1 MESIEQMI
9 KRLCPKGVEYVK
21 LGEVGKFYGGL
32 SGKSKNDFVDGN
44 AKFITYM
51 NVYSNPSLCVDVEKK
66 VVIKEGER
74 QNTIQYGDILFT
86 GSSETPDECGMSSVL
101 TTHVEEDLYLNSFCF
116 GYRFDDLTD
125 INPHFLKHLF
135 RSASLRKAIA
145 KTANGVTRFNVS
157 KKLFAEIEIPL
168 PPLEIQSRIVEVLD
182 KMTTL
187 IAELEAELEAR
198 KQQYEYYRNQL
209 LTRFAPNQPVTEY
222 SLGELFVFKNG
233 LNASKEQFGH
243 GTPIVNY
250 VNVYKKC
257 SIVSDDLQGRVEL
270 DNKSIERY
278 RVQRG
283 DVFFTRTSETQ
294 DEIGIA
300 SVLLEDIEDCVFSGF
315 VLRARPFTNI
325 LLPEYCKYCFSTNI
339 VRRQIIRLSTMTTRA
354 LTNGTSLSEVKILVP
369 SMEEQQRIVSILD
382 RFEALTT
389 DMQSGLPAEIEARR
403 QQYEYYRNKLLT
415 FDAV

>member
-9 KRLCPKGVEYVK
+9 KKLCPKGVEYVK
-21 LGEVGKFYGGL
+21 LGEVCNVLRGKRLTKKELFDDAQYKVFHGGL
-32 SGKSKNDFVDGN
+32 SPIGYYTKSNRQAQTVMVINVGASAGTVGFCEEDFWSSDGCFCLDHNDSVILPKYLYYYL
-44 AKFITYM
+44 AKHQI
-51 NVYSNPSLCVDVEKK
+51 S
-66 VVIKEGER
+66 
-74 QNTIQYGDILFT
+74 IQSRVRKAGIPTLDAGAVMDIL
-86 GSSETPDECGMSSVL
+86 
-101 TTHVEEDLYLNSFCF
+101 
-116 GYRFDDLTD
+116 
-125 INPHFLKHLF
+125 
-135 RSASLRKAIA
+135 
-145 KTANGVTRFNVS
+145 
-157 KKLFAEIEIPL
+157 IPL
-168 PPLEIQSRIVEVLD
+168 APLEIQSRIVEVLD

-187 IAELEAELEAR
+187 TAELEAELEAR

-369 SMEEQQRIVSILD
+369 SMQEQQRIVSILD
-382 RFEALTT
+382 RFETLTT
-389 DMQSGLPAEIEARR
+389 DLQSGLPAEIEARR

-415 FDAV
+415 FEAV

>member
-9 KRLCPKGVEYVK
+9 KRLCPKGVEWKKICEICMNCDSKRKPVT
-21 LGEVGKFYGGL
+21 
-32 SGKSKNDFVDGN
+32 SGKRVAGKYPYYGASGIVDYVEDYIFDGDYLLVSEDGANLLARRTPIAFSISGKNWVNNHAHVLQFDN
-44 AKFITYM
+44 YI
-51 NVYSNPSLCVDVEKK
+51 
-66 VVIKEGER
+66 ER
-74 QNTIQYGDILFT
+74 KYIEY
-86 GSSETPDECGMSSVL
+86 
-101 TTHVEEDLYLNSFCF
+101 YLNMI
-116 GYRFDDLTD
+116 D
-125 INPHFLKHLF
+125 
-135 RSASLRKAIA
+135 LRKYISGGAQP
-145 KTANGVTRFNVS
+145 
-157 KKLFAEIEIPL
+157 KLSQQSLNNIFVPV

-187 IAELEAELEAR
+187 TAELEAELKAELEAR

-315 VLRARPFTNI
+315 ILRARPLTNI

-369 SMEEQQRIVSILD
+369 PLAEQQRIVSILD

-389 DMQSGLPAEIEARR
+389 DLQSGLSAEIEARR

-415 FDAV
+415 FEAV